1 MKALVC
7 QKINTQYHTE
17 KKMQIVT
24 SLIRSSS
31 SGSLISLVQG
41 DTRPSLVINLL
52 SENIHTSRTSSN
64 TIPLNVSTATCV
76 FKIRKVGTTTVIDSV
91 SCVLLPGLENDD
103 GTITLTAP
111 YDQVGVGGRILVP
124 WNTNSLSVS
133 GTLEGEVEITFV
145 DGTIQTV
152 YNVVKMVVRPQF

>member
-1 MKALVC
+1 
-7 QKINTQYHTE
+7 
-17 KKMQIVT
+17 MQIVT

-41 DTRPSLVINLL
+41 DTKPNLVINLL
-52 SENIHTSRTSSN
+52 SENIHTSRSSSN
-64 TIPLNVSTATCV
+64 TIPLNVNTANCV
-76 FKIRKVGTTTVIDSV
+76 FKIRKVDTTTLIDSV
-91 SCVLLPGLENDD
+91 NCVLLPGLENDD

-111 YDQVGVGGRILVP
+111 YNQVGVGGRILVP

-133 GTLEGEVEITFV
+133 GTLEGEVEITFA
-145 DGTIQTV
+145 DGTIQTA